1 MPARLLERSAVTLRA
16 PMKLAT
22 FLAPDGAD
30 APLAGEVIGDD
41 IVAFAEG
48 ETVLSRLASG
58 DRTPA
63 RGEVFPLADVTLLAP
78 VPRPRA
84 IFGIGLNYHAHAAEG
99 GRGAPE
105 APIVFMKLPASAAPP
120 NAPVHCPEVVRR
132 LDYEGELAV
141 VMGPENQVAG
151 YAVAD
156 DVSARDLQKREMQWT
171 RAKGA
176 DGFCPYG
183 PWITTADE
191 VPDPEDLR
199 LRTWVN
205 GELRQDARTNDLI
218 FGVRALVDFIA
229 ETCTLEPGD
238 LILTG
243 TPEGVGAFADPPS
256 FLGSGDVVRIEIER
270 LGAIEHA
277 IA

>member
-1 MPARLLERSAVTLRA
+1 MR
-16 PMKLAT
+16 LAT
-22 FLAPDGAD
+22 FLPPGRDD
-30 APLAGEVIGDD
+30 APLAGEVRDD
-41 IVAFAEG
+41 EIVAFAAG
-48 ETVLSRLASG
+48 ETVVSRLASD

-63 RGEVFPLADVTLLAP
+63 RGEAFPLADVTLLAP

-84 IFGIGLNYHAHAAEG
+84 IFGIGLNYAEHAAEG
-99 GRGAPE
+99 GSDAPQ
-105 APIVFMKLPASAAPP
+105 APIVFMKTPASAAPP
-120 NAPVHCPEVVRR
+120 NAPVRCPDVVRR

-141 VMGPENQVAG
+141 VMGAGGTVAG

-156 DVSARDLQKREMQWT
+156 DVSARDLQKREPQWT

-191 VPDPEDLR
+191 VPDPHDLQ

-205 GELRQDARTNDLI
+205 GELRQDARTDQLI
-218 FGVRALVDFIA
+218 FGVEELVRFLS

-243 TPEGVGAFADPPS
+243 TPSGVGAFSDPPT
-256 FLGSGDVVRIEIER
+256 FLGSGDVVRIEIDR
-270 LGAIEHA
+270 LGAIEHS
-277 IA
+277 IV

>member
-1 MPARLLERSAVTLRA
+1 
-16 PMKLAT
+16 MKLAT
-22 FLAPDGAD
+22 FLPRGAET
-30 APLAGEVIGDD
+30 PLAGEVTGDRLT
-41 IVAFAEG
+41 AFDDG
-48 ETVLSRLASG
+48 STVLDRLVSG

-63 RGEVFPLADVTLLAP
+63 GGESWALADVELLAP

-84 IFGIGLNYHAHAAEG
+84 IFGIGLNYASHAAEQ
-99 GRGAPE
+99 GRDLPE
-105 APIVFMKLPASAAPP
+105 RPIVFMKLPTSSAAPG
-120 NAPVHCPEVVRR
+120 APVRCPEVVRR

-141 VMGPENQVAG
+141 VMGADGEVAG

-156 DVSARDLQKREMQWT
+156 DVSARDLQKREPQWT

-176 DGFCPYG
+176 DGFCPWG

-191 VPDPEDLR
+191 VGDPHALR

-205 GELRQDARTNDLI
+205 GELRQDSSTSDLI
-218 FGVRALVDFIA
+218 FPVDACVAFLR

-243 TPEGVGAFADPPS
+243 TPSGVGMSLDPPR
-256 FLGSGDVVRIEIER
+256 FLASGDVVRIEIEG
-270 LGAIEHA
+270 LGAIEHP

>member
-1 MPARLLERSAVTLRA
+1 MR
-16 PMKLAT
+16 LAT
-22 FLAPDGAD
+22 FLPPDGA
-30 APLAGEVIGDD
+30 APLAGEVRDEHV
-41 IVAFAEG
+41 VAFAAG
-48 ETVLSRLASG
+48 ETVLGRLQGG
-58 DRTPA
+58 DRTQA
-63 RGEVFPLADVTLLAP
+63 RGEAFPLAEVTLLAP

-84 IFGIGLNYHAHAAEG
+84 IFGIGLNYAAHASEG
-99 GRGAPE
+99 GRDAPE
-105 APIVFMKLPASAAPP
+105 APIVFMKLPTSAAPP
-120 NAPVHCPEVVRR
+120 NAPVRCPPVVRR

-141 VMGPENQVAG
+141 VIGANNEVAG

-156 DVSARDLQKREMQWT
+156 DVSARDLQKREPQWT

-191 VPDPEDLR
+191 VGDPHDLR

-205 GELRQDARTNDLI
+205 GELRQDARTSDLI
-218 FGVRALVDFIA
+218 FGVDELVRFIS

-243 TPEGVGAFADPPS
+243 TPSGVGAFADPPT
-256 FLGSGDVVRIEIER
+256 FLASGDVVRIEIER
-270 LGAIEHA
+270 LGAIEHS
-277 IA
+277 IL